1 MKLRSTLRS
10 KLGTTLGTKAGPR
23 AHVNRRWVVKKA
35 ARAGVTLGSALSGSV
50 LLRSALAGGAC
61 VRALTYHRVADDS
74 PEDPF
79 CVTRDAF
86 DAQMRLLAE
95 EGRAV
100 SLAQVQR
107 FVADAPGEREA
118 LPKDACL
125 VTIDDGCLSTL
136 TEVLPTLRRWNV
148 PAVVFVSSALIGAEY
163 EGLPERYVTWDELR
177 ELDASPLV
185 TIGSHAHTHRSLGLM
200 APAEAKDEARRSRE
214 TLEAQLGHEVRCFAY
229 PFGTRADFNRVTDRA
244 LADAGYHIAFNSMH
258 GAIRAGADPISL
270 PRVKVE
276 GGEPLALFRLQSRGA
291 MDAWRV
297 VDTNLHRL
305 QRVRQEIV

>member
-1 MKLRSTLRS
+1 MKRPLN
-10 KLGTTLGTKAGPR
+10 K
-23 AHVNRRWVVKKA
+23 RWVVKKA
-35 ARAGVTLGSALSGSV
+35 ARAGVTLGSALSGS
-50 LLRSALAGGAC
+50 LWLRSAMAGGAC
-61 VRALTYHRVADDS
+61 VRVLTYHRVGDDC

-100 SLAQVQR
+100 SLAQVQA
-107 FVADAPGEREA
+107 FVSGAPTDGA
-118 LPKDACL
+118 VLPADACL

-136 TEVLPTLRRWNV
+136 TEVLPTLQRWGV
-148 PAVVFVSSALIGAEY
+148 PAVAFVSAALVGADY
-163 EGLPERYVTWDELR
+163 EGLPERYLTWDELR
-177 ELDASPLV
+177 TLDASPLV

-200 APAEAKDEARRSRE
+200 DPAEARTEARRSRE
-214 TLEAQLGHEVRCFAY
+214 TLEAQLGHEVRSFAY
-229 PFGTRADFNRVTDRA
+229 PFGTRADFNGVTERV
-244 LADAGYHIAFNSMH
+244 LAEAGYHIAFNSMH
-258 GAIRAGADPISL
+258 GAVRPGADPISL

-276 GGEPLALFRLQSRGA
+276 GGEPLSLFALQTRGA

-297 VDTNLHRL
+297 VDQNLHRL